1 MSRCIAC
8 DKILTDYELTRK
20 SVETGEFI
28 DLCSGCYKH
37 IKDDLQVIDNEENLN
52 IHDVV
57 EITCNFD
64 ET

>member
-28 DLCSGCYKH
+28 DLCSNCYKYV
-37 IKDDLQVIDNEENLN
+37 KDDLQVIDNEDNLN
-52 IHDVV
+52 IYDVL
-57 EITCNFD
+57 ESPCNFD